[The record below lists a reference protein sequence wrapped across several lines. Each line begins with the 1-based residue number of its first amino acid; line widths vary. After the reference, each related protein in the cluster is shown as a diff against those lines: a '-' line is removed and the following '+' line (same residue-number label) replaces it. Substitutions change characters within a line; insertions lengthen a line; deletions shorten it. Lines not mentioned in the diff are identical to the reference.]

1 MILLLRHGQT
11 EWNRDRRLQGQG
23 DSPLTSL
30 GKAQARAMGQAAR
43 AALGAGVRPRLM
55 ASPLGRTLATAD
67 LVAFELG
74 ISAAPLTDPRLMELH
89 FGSWEGLT
97 GPETIDTLTHLEPH
111 WRYFHSPDGER
122 HEVIMARVRSWLEEF
137 ADRPEPLVV
146 VSHGLTG
153 KLIRGVYG
161 KLDDEAILRQDHP
174 QDAIF
179 KLAGGTVERLPC
191 PPVSLEVA

>member
-23 DSPLTSL
+23 DSPLTAL
-30 GKAQARAMGQAAR
+30 GRAQARAMGRTAR
-43 AALGAGVRPRLM
+43 TALGAGITPRLM

-74 ISAAPLTDPRLMELH
+74 ISAAPVTDPRLMELA
-89 FGSWEGLT
+89 FGSWEGRT
-97 GPETIDTLTHLEPH
+97 GIETLDTLTHLEPH
-111 WRYFHSPDGER
+111 WRYFHSPDGETHPVFVKR
-122 HEVIMARVRSWLEEF
+122 ISGWLEEF
-137 ADRPEPLVV
+137 ADGPEPLVV

-153 KLIRGVYG
+153 QIIRGVYG
-161 KLDDEAILRQDHP
+161 KLDDEATLRQDHP

-179 KLAGGTVERLPC
+179 KLQGGIVERLAC
-191 PPVSLEVA
+191 EPVEMDLA